1 MLAIAYMKEKACVF
15 RFFYA
20 IWLTKWVG
28 CAHLARCRRVPP
40 LAMMYWKVSRGRLD
54 KRDGFLGGGVNGIV
68 NVS

>member
-20 IWLTKWVG
+20 IWLTKWVD

-40 LAMMYWKVSRGRLD
+40 LAMMYWKVSWGCLD
-54 KRDGFLGGGVNGIV
+54 ERDGFLSGGVNGIV